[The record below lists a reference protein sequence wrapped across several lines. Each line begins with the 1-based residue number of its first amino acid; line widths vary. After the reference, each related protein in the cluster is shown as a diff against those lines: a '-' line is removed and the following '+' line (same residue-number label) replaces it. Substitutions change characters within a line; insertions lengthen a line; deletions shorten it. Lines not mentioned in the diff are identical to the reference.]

1 MLVLAFVFMI
11 LFTVLAVQVLLWQS
25 QDISVDIVS
34 DAEEGNNE
42 VTISVKNTAGTVLLF
57 HENEEMTG
65 KIEYLSDEG
74 WIEYCDVYYT
84 RGNATAISQQY
95 SGTFAEL
102 EPGEDWQITIPE
114 EKVAGMQ
121 NGTYRIKLA
130 YVTETKYKKYLKAQN
145 QETEVD
151 ESASS
156 LTEES
161 DDVISSEESLED
173 VLEESEIV
181 FEESDESIEEESNL
195 IDNESLKEEFFA
207 SSVSEIYIKNFEY
220 VSQKDFLSDISFDE
234 RNIGNNYSDAEQPD
248 SRMRAAEDISRHE
261 K

>member
-34 DAEEGNNE
+34 DAEEGSNE

-57 HENEEMTG
+57 HENDEMTG
-65 KIEYLSDEG
+65 KIEYLSNDG
-74 WIEYCDVYYT
+74 WVEYCDVYYT
-84 RGNATAISQQY
+84 RGNANAVSQQY

-130 YVTETKYKKYLKAQN
+130 YVTETKYKKYLKSQN
-145 QETEVD
+145 QEIIVD
-151 ESASS
+151 ESALSS
-156 LTEES
+156 YEES
-161 DDVISSEESLED
+161 TDTSIDEELSEAVTDESDSVSDEMAEISEED
-173 VLEESEIV
+173 SEI
-181 FEESDESIEEESNL
+181 SLDESV
-195 IDNESLKEEFFA
+195 KEAFIA

>member
-34 DAEEGNNE
+34 DAEEGSNE

-57 HENEEMTG
+57 HENDEMTG
-65 KIEYLSDEG
+65 KIEYLSNDG
-74 WIEYCDVYYT
+74 WVEYCDVYYT
-84 RGNATAISQQY
+84 RGNANAVSQQY

-130 YVTETKYKKYLKAQN
+130 YVTETKYKKYLKSQN
-145 QETEVD
+145 QEIIVD
-151 ESASS
+151 ESALSS
-156 LTEES
+156 DEES
-161 DDVISSEESLED
+161 SDISIDEELSEAVTDESDSVSDEMAEISEED
-173 VLEESEIV
+173 SEI
-181 FEESDESIEEESNL
+181 SLDESV
-195 IDNESLKEEFFA
+195 KEEFIA
-207 SSVSEIYIKNFEY
+207 SSVSEIFVKNFEY
-220 VSQKDFLSDISFDE
+220 VSQKDFISDISFDE
-234 RNIGNNYSDAEQPD
+234 RNINGDESQNDQAD
-248 SRMRAAEDISRHE
+248 SRMRVAEDISRHE